1 MCRSKVGRNC
11 VKKIALSL
19 LLFAL
24 VSGFA
29 GCSRDTSGETQA
41 RTDQPESGESQ
52 TAGEKESVLS
62 SENHEGENETDYS
75 ENGIKQ
81 TAQSSEDGEETG
93 TGSESAAEAEAAPET
108 EEPEPDWQWQHDLP
122 ENHGLDT
129 GALESLHRILDTTD
143 VFAMVIVRDDRIVD
157 EYYKE
162 GYDETSLFELHSC
175 SKSIT
180 SALMGIAIDKE
191 YVAGVDVPIV
201 DYFPQIADSEDAAL
215 KQINLWHLLTHTTGF
230 AANDTNNWE
239 AWRGSENWVD
249 FVLNLPVVSAPGTN
263 FDYFTGNTHLLAA
276 MIQEATGKTLYD
288 FGQEYLFSPLGMD
301 SVQCGTDA
309 QGISDGG
316 NGFVMNVYDM
326 AKLGRLFL
334 HGGVW
339 EGKQIISEEWVRES
353 TGLQFK
359 RSTGSADY
367 GYQWWVRTFGA
378 ENYDAFFAQGHFG
391 QYIFCVPELDLIV
404 VFTSHHTGSSEM
416 YWDFMESIVA
426 ACEP

>member
-1 MCRSKVGRNC
+1 M
-11 VKKIALSL
+11 KKIFLSL
-19 LLFAL
+19 LLLAL
-24 VSGFA
+24 VSGCTA
-29 GCSRDTSGETQA
+29 CGHDASGETLAQVDQA
-41 RTDQPESGESQ
+41 ESGGSNG
-52 TAGEKESVLS
+52 AGEEESAQI
-62 SENHEGENETDYS
+62 SENHEEDQEADANETVTGQPAQGAGNGDSSATETEAVS
-75 ENGIKQ
+75 E
-81 TAQSSEDGEETG
+81 TAE
-93 TGSESAAEAEAAPET
+93 PET
-108 EEPEPDWQWQHDLP
+108 SWQWQHDLP

-129 GALESLHRILDTTD
+129 SVLESLHTTLDTTD

-191 YVAGVDVPIV
+191 YVAGVDVPIME
-201 DYFPQIADSEDAAL
+201 YFPQIGDSEDEAL
-215 KQINLWHLLTHTTGF
+215 KQINLWHLLTHTSGF
-230 AANDTNNWE
+230 GANDTNNWE

-276 MIQEATGKTLYD
+276 VIQEATGRTLYD
-288 FGQEYLFSPLGMD
+288 FGQEHLFGPLGMD

-309 QGISDGG
+309 QGVSDGG

-334 HGGVW
+334 NGGIW
-339 EGKQIISEEWVRES
+339 EGRQIISEEWVKES
-353 TGLQFK
+353 TTLQFK
-359 RSTGSADY
+359 RPAGSADY

-391 QYIFCVPELDLIV
+391 QYIFCVPELVLIV
-404 VFTSHHTGSSEM
+404 VFTSHHTGSSGM
-416 YWDFMESIVA
+416 YWEFMERIVA
-426 ACEP
+426 ACES